1 MVKHNMTGP
10 DRHQKLV
17 EVMSLATLQMRV
29 IIYCS
34 PSKNHPSLT
43 MQIVLQICTTEVV

>member
-17 EVMSLATLQMRV
+17 EVMSLATHKYKRV
-29 IIYCS
+29 LSSTALLVRIT
-34 PSKNHPSLT
+34 LLE
-43 MQIVLQICTTEVV
+43 QGR